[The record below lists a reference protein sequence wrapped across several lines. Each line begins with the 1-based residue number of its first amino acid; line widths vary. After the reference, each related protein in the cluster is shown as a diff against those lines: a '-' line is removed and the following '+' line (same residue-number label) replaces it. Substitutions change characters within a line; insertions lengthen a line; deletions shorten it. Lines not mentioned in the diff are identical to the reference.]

1 MDERLSRL
9 SEAGLRITEDLD
21 FSAVPQGAADNAR
34 SLTSSRYGAITVA
47 IGPALANA
55 KGVHTW
61 TSCLSSSPVARQ
73 VRVGFP
79 R

>member
-21 FSAVPQGAADNAR
+21 FSAVPQGAVDNAR
-34 SLTSSRYGAITVA
+34 LLTSSCYGAITVA
-47 IGPALANA
+47 SGPEPANA

-61 TSCLSSSPVARQ
+61 TSCLSSGPVAPQ